1 MTNFDQGNALQE
13 QLASQM
19 PKDTNFNL
27 ALPETREKLTRM
39 KAEERLEWAHK
50 KFGRN
55 FVLTT
60 SFGIQSA
67 VLLNMIS
74 NLRKE
79 QTPQV
84 IWVDTGY
91 LPLETYVY
99 AEKLINQ
106 LKLNIKVSQSALS
119 PARMEAL
126 YGKLWETNSV
136 KDLEKYHQIRKINPL
151 EETFNELKTIC
162 WGSGVRSSQ
171 TSHRNSMTYLDPI
184 RGRLSLRPILEW
196 TPKDIFYYMKEND
209 LPQHPLFD
217 KGYTTVGD
225 WHSSGPD
232 IENDQGRNTR
242 FGGLKEE
249 CGIHLPPN
257 NEIVN

>member
-1 MTNFDQGNALQE
+1 MTNFDQDNAAQE
-13 QLASQM
+13 QLPSQM
-19 PKDTNFNL
+19 PENTNFTL
-27 ALPETREKLTRM
+27 ALPETREQLKRM
-39 KAEERLEWAHK
+39 TAEERLEWAHK
-50 KFGRN
+50 KFGEN
-55 FVLTT
+55 FVITT

-74 NLRKE
+74 NLKTE

-84 IWVDTGY
+84 IWIDTGY
-91 LPLETYVY
+91 LPSETYVY
-99 AEKLINQ
+99 AEQLIDQ
-106 LKLNIKVSQSALS
+106 LKLNIKVSQSPLS

-151 EETFNELKTIC
+151 EDTLNELKTIC
-162 WGSGVRSSQ
+162 WGSGVRSTQ
-171 TSHRNSMTYLDPI
+171 TSLRKSMTYLDLI
-184 RGRLSLRPILEW
+184 RERLSLRPILEW
-196 TPKDIFYYMKEND
+196 TTKDIFYYMQEND

-217 KGYTTVGD
+217 KGYSTVGD

-232 IENDQGRNTR
+232 IKDEQGRNTR

-249 CGIHLPPN
+249 CGIHIPPN
-257 NEIVN
+257 N